1 MHDDNRPGPEPLADP
16 GASTAPALEPA
27 PLLTRRAVV
36 QSAAV
41 VVAAVGLAI
50 MLALPTSFVV
60 RMPGPSFD
68 TLGGEGDDR
77 VIVIEDRKTY
87 EPSGQLRLTT
97 VSALGNP
104 ESRVPV
110 LRLVRAWIDPDE
122 GVYPLEAVYPRGVT
136 VDQTTQVNQADMVT
150 SQERASVAALRQ
162 LGIDV
167 PSTLTVVET
176 DPTMKAS
183 GILEAGDVVTS
194 LDGIGLTDF
203 DHLSSLMDTKTPGDE
218 VTVGVLRDGEPLDLA
233 VETSA
238 SPHGGDDRAYLG
250 VSLEIDFDMPF
261 PVTVHIDDVGGP
273 SAGMMFAL
281 GIMDL
286 LTPEDEA
293 GGQVI
298 AGTGTLETIAGDVGE
313 IGGITYKMRGARDEG
328 ATWFLAPRGNCGEVV
343 GNVPDGMT
351 VASVETLEEAY
362 DAVVAIGEGR
372 GAEVPG
378 CS

>member
-1 MHDDNRPGPEPLADP
+1 MPDEKRPGPELFDDLDTSP
-16 GASTAPALEPA
+16 GPSPEPPA

-36 QSAAV
+36 QSVAV
-41 VVAAVGLAI
+41 VVAALGLAI

-77 VIVIEDRKTY
+77 VIVIEDRETFK
-87 EPSGQLRLTT
+87 PSGQLRLTT

-110 LRLVRAWIDPDE
+110 LRLVRAWFDPDE
-122 GVYPLEAVYPRGVT
+122 GVYPLEAIYPQGVT

-167 PSTLTVVET
+167 PSTLTVAST
-176 DPTMKAS
+176 DPDMNAV
-183 GILEAGDVVTS
+183 GVVEPGDVLTT
-194 LDGIGLTDF
+194 LDGVELTDF
-203 DHLSSLMDTKTPGDE
+203 DHLSTLMDGKAPGST
-218 VTVGVLRDGEPLDLA
+218 VTVGVLRDGKPLDLEI
-233 VETSA
+233 VTSA
-238 SPHGGDDRAYLG
+238 SDGRAYLG

-298 AGTGTLETIAGDVGE
+298 AGTGTLETIAGEVGE
-313 IGGITYKMRGARDEG
+313 IGGITFKMRGARDEG
-328 ATWFLAPRGNCGEVV
+328 ATWFLAPRGNCDEVV
-343 GNVPDGMT
+343 DHVPDGMT
-351 VASVETLEEAY
+351 VVSVETLAEAY
-362 DAVVAIGEGR
+362 DAVVAIGAGQ
-372 GAEVPG
+372 GATLPG